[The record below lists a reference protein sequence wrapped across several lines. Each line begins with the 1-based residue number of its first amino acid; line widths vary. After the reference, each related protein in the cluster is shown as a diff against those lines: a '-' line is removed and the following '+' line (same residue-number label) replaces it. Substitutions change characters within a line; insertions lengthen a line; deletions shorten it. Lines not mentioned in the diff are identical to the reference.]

1 MGMCSCVF
9 LLEWLEYSVYIYTQ
23 RSAWGILIH
32 LYVSSNTR
40 RHTQQYMYMYVY
52 IYRYMY
58 VCIYTCTHMKIWAP
72 ICYVTRIHVSL
83 GVRYIYNLY
92 MGMYIYI
99 EMYIYGACVFGGG
112 VHCVLTHAY
121 SYLPCLHRALLF
133 FVAHL
138 LLPRSSFPQLNPVFL
153 LPIIQVLPQ
162 C

>member
-83 GVRYIYNLY
+83 GVRYIYL
-92 MGMYIYI
+92 
-99 EMYIYGACVFGGG
+99 
-112 VHCVLTHAY
+112 
-121 SYLPCLHRALLF
+121 
-133 FVAHL
+133 
-138 LLPRSSFPQLNPVFL
+138 
-153 LPIIQVLPQ
+153 
-162 C
+162 